1 MKFEHFKAGTFRR
14 QYQYKSFLPTL
25 INHDWIWEDAKINT
39 LLEQATRALGEFNA
53 FSLIYGNSLCYLNRF
68 KEYMAWSNVTQTL
81 LAGAAL
87 AIACACLSVFVVARH
102 WAFVGEGIG
111 HSGFGGAG
119 TAWLLGLLFPTLDQT
134 WVTHV
139 AVVIACFATAL
150 AIAYLTRGDRVN
162 SDAAIGIFLVA
173 SLAWGFMA
181 QQIYFNAKHV
191 VPQGFETFLFGQL
204 RAPVVPGYV
213 FATVCL
219 SAAVVVTLLMLGKE
233 IVSYCLDPVMAQAS
247 GVRAGFVHYLLLMLV
262 ALMIVLG
269 MRLMGG
275 VLVTALL
282 VLPGAT
288 AMLLSERLRS
298 VIAWSLAAALIAAL
312 VGVAVNLR
320 WAYLPAGPAIV
331 LVLFVQFVCA
341 WTYQRLRAAT

>member
-1 MKFEHFKAGTFRR
+1 MVIAA
-14 QYQYKSFLPTL
+14 
-25 INHDWIWEDAKINT
+25 INMNVANT
-39 LLEQATRALGEFNA
+39 LA
-53 FSLIYGNSLCYLNRF
+53 
-68 KEYMAWSNVTQTL
+68 
-81 LAGAAL
+81 AGAAL
-87 AIACACLSVFVVARH
+87 AIACACLSVFVVARR
-102 WAFVGEGIG
+102 WAFIGEGIG

-119 TAWLLGLLFPTLDQT
+119 TAWLLALLFPSLDQP
-134 WVTHV
+134 WVANV
-139 AVVIACFATAL
+139 AVVVACIATAL
-150 AIAYLTRGDRVN
+150 AIAFLTRGDRVN

-173 SLAWGFMA
+173 SLAWGFLA
-181 QQIYFNAKHV
+181 QQVYFHSKHV

-204 RAPVVPGYV
+204 RGPIDSGYA
-213 FATVCL
+213 FATICL
-219 SAAVVVTLLMLGKE
+219 SAAVVITLLMLGKE

-247 GVRAGFVHYLLLMLV
+247 GVRAGFVHYLLLLLV

-288 AMLLSERLRS
+288 ATLMSDRLRN
-298 VIAWSLAAALIAAL
+298 VVAWSLATALIAAI

-331 LVLFVQFVCA
+331 LVLFLQFVCA
-341 WTYQRLRAAT
+341 WTWKNFRGAM